1 MKALYYDCF
10 AGLSGDMNLGAMID
24 LGVDIQAL
32 KTELSKLGLDA
43 HFQIQMRKDEKHGIF
58 GTKVDVIDLSEA
70 HGHAHDHAHDH
81 SHDHAHTHD
90 HAHHAHDSHAEAPH
104 AHAPHDHTHDHVHAP
119 SQEHHHRTFKDIRAL
134 IEQSTLSEWVKQES
148 IAVFHTVAVAEGK
161 IHNKPI
167 DAVHFHEVGAIDSII
182 DIVGAAICLEL
193 LGVRKI
199 IASTVEVGSGFVKCA
214 HGMMPIPAPATAE
227 ILRGVP
233 IKSNV
238 QKFEMT
244 TPTGAAILKTWC
256 DVFTDEKNFTTLAVG
271 YGLGTRNLDIPNL
284 VRVFLIDLPEGDEKK
299 SQQWLIETNI
309 DDMSSELL
317 VYAEE
322 RLFEEGALDVFKT
335 PIIMKKGRPAIKL
348 SVLAKAEDLKKLQ
361 RVLVLETTSIGMRM
375 FPVEKVKLNRSYE
388 QLDTPFGPI
397 SLKIAY
403 FENER
408 VNIKPEYEHMKRIAK
423 EKNMPIKDVYE
434 IVQNSIH
441 AYKKGK

>member
-24 LGVDIQAL
+24 LGVDIHVL
-32 KTELSKLGLDA
+32 KTELSKLGLEA
-43 HFQIQMRKDEKHGIF
+43 HFQIQVRKDEKHGIF
-58 GTKVDVIDLSEA
+58 GTKVDVNDLSEA
-70 HGHAHDHAHDH
+70 HAHDHHHHDAH
-81 SHDHAHTHD
+81 SHDHAHTQDHD
-90 HAHHAHDSHAEAPH
+90 HLHHSHDPHAEDA
-104 AHAPHDHTHDHVHAP
+104 HTHDHASAP
-119 SQEHHHRTFKDIRAL
+119 EHHHRTFKDIRAL

-167 DAVHFHEVGAIDSII
+167 DAVHFHEVGAIDSIV

-256 DVFTDEKNFTTLAVG
+256 DTFTDEKNFTTLAVG

-299 SQQWLIETNI
+299 SEQWLIETNI

-322 RLFEEGALDVFKT
+322 RLFEVGALDVFKT

-388 QLDTPFGPI
+388 QLETPFGAI
-397 SLKIAY
+397 SLKLAY
-403 FENER
+403 FEEEL

-441 AYKKGK
+441 LYKKGK